1 MGQKGLMEVGIQW
14 PQPWSY
20 QAVWNTATGENPPWT
35 PSTILD
41 WACVTSKKSTREF
54 LVLIKPAIILQV
66 SLCSRRDWA
75 GPFDYKVSDVKYS
88 GYLIVSH
95 TPLPAEREIQQM
107 NFLVSSTLESSL
119 SFNFHSSY
127 FKYPWVNAGTV
138 GTCTWICSGSNERK
152 RIRSDDMKIQCA
164 ALQGTILNIQKIKNK
179 WGFLIKII
187 IYPEKLHISFL
198 KPWANYVYQQS
209 RSKPYWY
216 LRYGHAKYACLFS
229 DSQPNYS
236 V

>member
-1 MGQKGLMEVGIQW
+1 MTCPG
-14 PQPWSY
+14 S
-20 QAVWNTATGENPPWT
+20 
-35 PSTILD
+35 
-41 WACVTSKKSTREF
+41 SKKSTREF
-54 LVLIKPAIILQV
+54 LVLIKPVIIIWV
-66 SLCSRRDWA
+66 SLCSRRDCA
-75 GPFDYKVSDVKYS
+75 GPFDYKVSDMKYP
-88 GYLIVSH
+88 GYLVVSH
-95 TPLPAEREIQQM
+95 TPLPADREIQQM
-107 NFLVSSTLESSL
+107 TFLVSSAPESSL
-119 SFNFHSSY
+119 SFSFHSSY
-127 FKYPWVNAGTV
+127 FKYRWVNAGTV

-164 ALQGTILNIQKIKNK
+164 LQGTILNTHKIKNK

-209 RSKPYWY
+209 RSKLYWY
-216 LRYGHAKYACLFS
+216 LRYVYAKYACLFS